1 MSADSDRAQ
10 RPLPTTPELEGA
22 DHRAFLAAIVDSFE
36 GAIVGKTLDGVI
48 LSWNRGAE
56 RLLGYS
62 AEEAVGQSVRM
73 LIPDDR
79 QSEEDD
85 ILARLR
91 LGQSIEHYETVRR
104 RKDGALLDVSLTV
117 SPVRDE
123 DGQVVAASKVLRD
136 VGARKRAEATLRES
150 EERFRTLADNIA
162 QFAWMADGDGELFW
176 YNKRWYDYTG
186 TTFEQMRGSGWQA
199 VHHPDHLDRV
209 VQKYRA
215 AIRRGVEWED
225 TFPLRAAD
233 GTYRWFLSRAIPI
246 RHDLTREVLR
256 WFGTNTDITDRI
268 AMEQALRDA
277 DRRKDEFLATLAHEL
292 RNPLAPIRHGLELLR
307 LGAAEG
313 EAAQRL
319 YATIERQTDHLV
331 RLVDDL
337 LDVSRITRGKV
348 ELRRTRLELRRIVA
362 AAVEVSRPLLDGAGV
377 ELDVD
382 LPAAP
387 VWLKADPTR
396 LAQVLANLLNNSAH
410 YTPEGGQVRIAAE
423 VAGDEVAVRVTDTG
437 AGIAPDRLERIFD
450 LFEQGGGGRPGG
462 MSGLGIGLTLVKS
475 LTELHGGRVEAYSAG
490 VGQGSELTV
499 TLPVLRAAEAGA
511 GATATADGGEGA
523 ADAADGHSTL
533 RVLVVDDN
541 RDAADSL
548 RELLDLLGHECHA
561 VFGGAAALEAGA
573 EMRPDVVLLDLGMPG
588 MDGLE
593 TARRLRRE
601 PWGAGLVLIA
611 LTGWGQEQDRRRT
624 HEAGFDH
631 HLVKPTDLRQLERLL
646 AETAARRP

>member
-1 MSADSDRAQ
+1 MSADDTRRFKAFPSDETEVR
-10 RPLPTTPELEGA
+10 T
-22 DHRAFLAAIVDSFE
+22 FLASIVESSDD
-36 GAIVGKTLDGVI
+36 AIVGKTLDGVI

-56 RLLGYS
+56 RLLGYR
-62 AEEAVGQSVRM
+62 AGEAVGQSVRM
-73 LIPDDR
+73 LIPEDR
-79 QSEEDD
+79 QSEEDE

-91 LGQSIEHYETVRR
+91 LGESIEHYETVRR
-104 RKDGALLDVSLTV
+104 RRDGTLLDVSLTV

-123 DGQVVAASKVLRD
+123 DGRVVAASKVLRD

-209 VQKYRA
+209 AQKYRA

-246 RHDLTREVLR
+246 RHELTREVLR

-319 YATIERQTDHLV
+319 YATLERQTDHLV

-348 ELRRTRLELRRIVA
+348 ELRRGRLELRRIVA

-377 ELDVD
+377 ELTVD
-382 LPAAP
+382 LPAEP

-396 LAQVLANLLNNSAH
+396 LAQVFANLLNNSAH
-410 YTPEGGQVRIAAE
+410 HTPAGGRVRIAAE
-423 VAGDEVAVRVTDTG
+423 VRGGEVVVRVIDTG
-437 AGIAPDRLERIFD
+437 AGIAPERLERIFD

-462 MSGLGIGLTLVKS
+462 MGGLGIGLTLVKS
-475 LTELHGGRVEAYSAG
+475 LAELHGGRVEARSAG

-499 TLPVLRAAEAGA
+499 TLPVLPPAEAGT
-511 GATATADGGEGA
+511 GAVAPEDDDEEA
-523 ADAADGHSTL
+523 ADAAVDHQPL

-548 RELLDLLGHECHA
+548 RELLDLLGHEAQA
-561 VFGGAAALEAGA
+561 VFGGAAALAAGA
-573 EMRPDVVLLDLGMPG
+573 ELRPDVVLLDLGMPG
-588 MDGLE
+588 MDGFE
-593 TARRLRRE
+593 TAQRLRHE
-601 PWGAGLVLIA
+601 PWGAGVVLIA

-646 AETAARRP
+646 AETAARKP